1 MTNKELTTI
10 KVNHESKTVKT
21 EQWLLMPVGTTFIH
35 PIDGQL
41 CLKIS
46 DTIMFDLEDKEAI
59 DVEESKTLIWDF
71 GTEEPID
78 FELVDIAIIVKEK

>member
-1 MTNKELTTI
+1 MKELTTI
-10 KVNHESKTVKT
+10 KVNRETRPVKT

-35 PIDGQL
+35 PIDEHL

-46 DTIMFDLEDKEAI
+46 DEIMFDLEDKETI

-71 GTEEPID
+71 STEEPID
-78 FELVDIAIIVKEK
+78 FELVDISIHVKEKS